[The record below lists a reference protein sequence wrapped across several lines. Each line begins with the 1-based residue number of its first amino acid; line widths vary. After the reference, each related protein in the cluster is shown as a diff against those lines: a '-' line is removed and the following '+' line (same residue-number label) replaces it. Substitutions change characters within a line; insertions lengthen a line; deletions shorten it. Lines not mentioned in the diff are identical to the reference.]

1 MRKKEKEKKQNPG
14 GHSAR
19 ERKFRGAGEGG
30 VGVKGGGGTKT
41 WKTRTP
47 GVEHG
52 AGTLKGPGRSVSF
65 PQRLDD
71 EPVTELEKSG
81 VGLSGWSCCC

>member
-1 MRKKEKEKKQNPG
+1 MAVNGE
-14 GHSAR
+14 R
-19 ERKFRGAGEGG
+19 ERLRE
-30 VGVKGGGGTKT
+30 GGTKT

-71 EPVTELEKSG
+71 EPVTELERSG
-81 VGLSGWSCCC
+81 VGLGVELLLTDCSRFTRPGQETVDNEGGKKIL